1 MRKTIAILLTVSLL
15 VLMLCACGGRS
26 SQPVSMDGESYEIL
40 DTGDKNEA
48 AGEKGQ
54 SADKKEKK
62 DKDSKD
68 GEKTKESAPVTS
80 APASAG
86 PTATPR
92 SAESA
97 KPDAGQKSTAPAG
110 IVDGVKYNKVDLGM
124 SYDEVKDIMGS
135 AGTQISTSDI
145 SGMSMATYQWLT
157 ADETGT
163 CAIAFKNGKVSTK
176 MQMNVARTDPVATK
190 AKFDKVKEGMT
201 YKEVREIFGAEGVVT
216 YMDADED
223 FGYEYVEY
231 MWNGPDDS
239 FAQVVFDKG
248 KVSLS
253 SENGLV

>member
-1 MRKTIAILLTVSLL
+1 MWKFSRRCTIMFRTGPLGEKARKGEVFMRKIIAILLTVSLL

-26 SQPVSMDGESYEIL
+26 SH
-40 DTGDKNEA
+40 
-48 AGEKGQ
+48 
-54 SADKKEKK
+54 
-62 DKDSKD
+62 KD
-68 GEKTKESAPVTS
+68 GETKEPA
-80 APASAG
+80 ASASATASAK
-86 PTATPR
+86 PTATPK

-145 SGMSMATYQWLT
+145 GGMSMATYQWLT

-163 CAIAFKNGKVSTK
+163 CAVAFKNGKVSTK

-239 FAQVVFDKG
+239 FAQVVFDGG

-253 SENGLV
+253 SEKGLS

>member
-1 MRKTIAILLTVSLL
+1 M
-15 VLMLCACGGRS
+15 
-26 SQPVSMDGESYEIL
+26 
-40 DTGDKNEA
+40 
-48 AGEKGQ
+48 
-54 SADKKEKK
+54 
-62 DKDSKD
+62 
-68 GEKTKESAPVTS
+68 
-80 APASAG
+80 
-86 PTATPR
+86 
-92 SAESA
+92 
-97 KPDAGQKSTAPAG
+97 
-110 IVDGVKYNKVDLGM
+110 KYNKVNLGM

-145 SGMSMATYQWLT
+145 GGMSMATYQWLT

-163 CAIAFKNGKVSTK
+163 CAVAFKNGKVSTK

-239 FAQVVFDKG
+239 FAQVVFDGG

-253 SENGLV
+253 SENGLS

>member
-1 MRKTIAILLTVSLL
+1 MRKIITILLTVSLL

-26 SQPVSMDGESYEIL
+26 SVPVSTDGESYEIL
-40 DTGDKNEA
+40 DTGDKDAA

-54 SADKKEKK
+54 SGDKKEKN
-62 DKDSKD
+62 DKGSRD
-68 GEKTKESAPVTS
+68 GETTKESAPVAS
-80 APASAG
+80 APPSAG
-86 PTATPR
+86 PTAAPG

-97 KPDAGQKSTAPAG
+97 KPGSGQKSTAPAG
-110 IVDGVKYNKVDLGM
+110 VVDGVKYNQVDLGM

-135 AGTQISTSDI
+135 AGAQISSSDI
-145 SGMSMATYQWLT
+145 GGMSMATYQWLT

-163 CAIAFKNGKVSTK
+163 CAVAFKNGKVSTK

-231 MWNGPDDS
+231 LWNGPEDS
-239 FAQVVFDKG
+239 FAQVVFDRG

-253 SENGLV
+253 SQNGLP

>member
-1 MRKTIAILLTVSLL
+1 M
-15 VLMLCACGGRS
+15 
-26 SQPVSMDGESYEIL
+26 
-40 DTGDKNEA
+40 KN
-48 AGEKGQ
+48 
-54 SADKKEKK
+54 
-62 DKDSKD
+62 SKD
-68 GEKTKESAPVTS
+68 GETKEPA
-80 APASAG
+80 ASASATASAK
-86 PTATPR
+86 PTATPK

-145 SGMSMATYQWLT
+145 GGMSMATYQWLT

-163 CAIAFKNGKVSTK
+163 CAVAFKNGKVSTK

-239 FAQVVFDKG
+239 FAQVQYDDRGRESYDYTWDGG
-248 KVSLS
+248 KVSRSGYLDGISFVFDMSRAKSSGEEQLLS
-253 SENGLV
+253 AEEILEKLK

>member
-1 MRKTIAILLTVSLL
+1 MRKIIPILTVSML

-26 SQPVSMDGESYEIL
+26 SQPVSTDGESYEIL
-40 DTGDKNEA
+40 DTGEKTES

-68 GEKTKESAPVTS
+68 GETKEPA
-80 APASAG
+80 ASASATASAK
-86 PTATPR
+86 PTATPK

-145 SGMSMATYQWLT
+145 GGMSMATYQWLT

-163 CAIAFKNGKVSTK
+163 CAVAFKNGKVSTK

-190 AKFDKVKEGMT
+190 VPTIPLPRWSLTAERCPSAAKTVC
-201 YKEVREIFGAEGVVT
+201 
-216 YMDADED
+216 
-223 FGYEYVEY
+223 
-231 MWNGPDDS
+231 PDPERRI
-239 FAQVVFDKG
+239 QR
-248 KVSLS
+248 
-253 SENGLV
+253 